1 MGIKAF
7 ISQSV
12 CKVCVGAVVRWG
24 GEDGRGRETFTLG
37 FSLSRTVISFFLVF
51 S

>member
-12 CKVCVGAVVRWG
+12 CKVCVGAVVGW
-24 GEDGRGRETFTLG
+24 GRGRMEG
-37 FSLSRTVISFFLVF
+37 EGKHSLSVSLSHVL
-51 S
+51 